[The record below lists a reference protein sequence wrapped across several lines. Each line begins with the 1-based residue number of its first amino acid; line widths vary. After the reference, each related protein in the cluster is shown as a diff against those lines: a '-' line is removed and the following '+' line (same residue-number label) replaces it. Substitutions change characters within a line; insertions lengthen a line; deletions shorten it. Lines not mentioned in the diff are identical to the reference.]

1 MDPQAALHPHKRMTG
16 EDRRH
21 QILEVAI
28 ELFSKRGFG
37 GTTTKQIA
45 EAAQVSEAIIFR
57 HFATKQDLYAAIL
70 DFKAQEAG
78 KHQWMEELR
87 ELAEK
92 QDDARLFHA
101 IAKRMIEAYGKDP
114 SFQRL
119 IAYSALDGH
128 EFSKILHSRALP
140 FHSFLCDYI
149 AKRQQAGAFRAMEP
163 GLVVFALISMPA
175 HFSLLT
181 KLYGFDV
188 VTASDEEAASA
199 FVEILLNGIRVSK

>member
-1 MDPQAALHPHKRMTG
+1 MEPDVASHAHKRRTG

-28 ELFSKRGFG
+28 DLFSKRGFG

-78 KHQWMEELR
+78 KDQWMEALR
-87 ELAEK
+87 ELAE
-92 QDDARLFHA
+92 QEDDAQLFKA
-101 IAKRMIEAYGKDP
+101 VATWMIKGYGSDP

-119 IAYSALDGH
+119 MAYSALDGH

-140 FHSFLCDYI
+140 FHAFLCDYVI
-149 AKRQQAGAFRAMEP
+149 KRQKAGAIRQMEP

-175 HFSLLT
+175 HFGLIT

-188 VTASDEEAASA
+188 IKATDEEAIAA
-199 FVEILLNGIRVSK
+199 FVEILLAGIRA

>member
-1 MDPQAALHPHKRMTG
+1 MEPPAVSPTHKRMTG

-28 ELFSKRGFG
+28 DLFSKRGFG

-70 DFKAQEAG
+70 DFKAKEAG
-78 KHQWMEELR
+78 KDQWMEELR
-87 ELAEK
+87 DLAEQ
-92 QDDARLFHA
+92 QDDARLFRA
-101 IAKRMIEAYGKDP
+101 VASRMIKGYGADK

-140 FHSFLCDYI
+140 FHAFLCDYI
-149 AKRQQAGAFRAMEP
+149 IKRQKAGAFREMEP

-175 HFSLLT
+175 HFGLLT
-181 KLYGFDV
+181 KLYGFDLIKA
-188 VTASDEEAASA
+188 TDEDAVDA
-199 FVEILLNGIRVSK
+199 FVEILLNGIRI

>member
-1 MDPQAALHPHKRMTG
+1 MEPDIASHAHKRMTG

-28 ELFSKRGFG
+28 DLFSKRGFG

-57 HFATKQDLYAAIL
+57 HFATKHDLYTAIL

-78 KHQWMEELR
+78 KDQWMEALR
-87 ELAEK
+87 ELAERE
-92 QDDARLFHA
+92 DDALLFKA
-101 IAKRMIEAYGKDP
+101 IATRMIKSYGADP

-128 EFSKILHSRALP
+128 EFSKILHGRALP
-140 FHSFLCDYI
+140 FHAFLCDYVI
-149 AKRQQAGAFRAMEP
+149 KRQKAGAFRKMEP

-175 HFSLLT
+175 HFGLLT
-181 KLYGFDV
+181 KLYGFDLV
-188 VTASDEEAASA
+188 KTSDEEAIAA
-199 FVEILLNGIRVSK
+199 FVEILLGGIRA

>member
-1 MDPQAALHPHKRMTG
+1 MEPDIAHAHKRMTG

-28 ELFSKRGFG
+28 DLFSKRGFG

-70 DFKAQEAG
+70 DFKAQEVG
-78 KHQWMEELR
+78 KDQWMEELR
-87 ELAEK
+87 ELAE
-92 QDDARLFHA
+92 QDDDAQLFRA
-101 IAKRMIEAYGKDP
+101 VATWMIKGYGSDP

-119 IAYSALDGH
+119 MAYSALDGH

-140 FHSFLCDYI
+140 FHAFLCDYVI
-149 AKRQQAGAFRAMEP
+149 KRQKAGEIRQMEP

-175 HFSLLT
+175 HFGLIT

-188 VTASDEEAASA
+188 IKATDEEAIAA
-199 FVEILLNGIRVSK
+199 FVEILLAGIRA

>member
-1 MDPQAALHPHKRMTG
+1 MEPEIVSHAHKRMTG

-28 ELFSKRGFG
+28 DLFSKRGFG
-37 GTTTKQIA
+37 GTTAKQIA

-78 KHQWMEELR
+78 KDQWMEELR
-87 ELAEK
+87 EIAEQ
-92 QDDARLFHA
+92 QDDAKLFTA
-101 IAKRMIEAYGKDP
+101 LATRMIKSYCADR

-140 FHSFLCDYI
+140 FHAFLCDYI
-149 AKRQQAGAFRAMEP
+149 IKRQKAGAIRQMEP
-163 GLVVFALISMPA
+163 GLVVFALIYMPA
-175 HFSLLT
+175 HFGHLT
-181 KLYGFDV
+181 KLYVFYLV
-188 VTASDEEAASA
+188 KTTDEEAIAA
-199 FVEILLNGIRVSK
+199 FVEILLSGIRA

>member
-1 MDPQAALHPHKRMTG
+1 MTG

-28 ELFSKRGFG
+28 DLFSKRGFG

-87 ELAEK
+87 EVAER

-101 IAKRMIEAYGKDP
+101 VAKGMIAAYGRDP

-119 IAYSALDGH
+119 IAYSAMDGH

-140 FHSFLCDYI
+140 FHAFLRDYVV
-149 AKRQQAGAFRAMEP
+149 KRQEAGAFRMMDP

-175 HFSLLT
+175 HFSLVT
-181 KLYGFDV
+181 KVYGFDLL
-188 VTASDEEAASA
+188 TASDEEAATA
-199 FVEILLNGIRVSK
+199 FVEILLNGIRK

>member
-1 MDPQAALHPHKRMTG
+1 MEPEIATHVHKRMTG

-28 ELFSKRGFG
+28 DLFSKRGFG

-78 KHQWMEELR
+78 KDQWMEELR
-87 ELAEK
+87 ELAE
-92 QDDARLFHA
+92 QDDDAKLFTA
-101 IAKRMIEAYGKDP
+101 VASRMIKGYGVDP

-119 IAYSALDGH
+119 IAYSALDGN
-128 EFSKILHSRALP
+128 EFSKVMHARALP
-140 FHSFLCDYI
+140 FHAFLCDYI
-149 AKRQQAGAFRAMEP
+149 IKRQKAGAIRQIEP

-175 HFSLLT
+175 QFGLLT
-181 KLYGFDV
+181 KLYGFDLV
-188 VTASDEEAASA
+188 KATDEEAIAA
-199 FVEILLNGIRVSK
+199 FVEILLGGIRA